1 MTLPALDYEVVTE
14 KGEKGWVG
22 NWYSNDTDG
31 ITAIGEP
38 VNTQVIDES
47 NMFVSMSL
55 PEGITEKWTLKL
67 DGKLKPRDRDVDFE
81 FGVTVAGR
89 AKVMKPWTLLSI

>member
-1 MTLPALDYEVVTE
+1 MSIVYSD
-14 KGEKGWVG
+14 
-22 NWYSNDTDG
+22 SNDTDG
-31 ITAIGEP
+31 LTAIGEP
-38 VNTQVIDES
+38 VKTQLIDES